1 MWYVCYLVYNKI
13 SNFIPKEIKIIP
25 AKAYQMAFIKKSKIY
40 EKKYKKNFFF
50 LKKIQKKKIYN
61 KSNILVVLYYIY
73 LRVF

>member
-1 MWYVCYLVYNKI
+1 
-13 SNFIPKEIKIIP
+13 
-25 AKAYQMAFIKKSKIY
+25 MAFIKKSKIY